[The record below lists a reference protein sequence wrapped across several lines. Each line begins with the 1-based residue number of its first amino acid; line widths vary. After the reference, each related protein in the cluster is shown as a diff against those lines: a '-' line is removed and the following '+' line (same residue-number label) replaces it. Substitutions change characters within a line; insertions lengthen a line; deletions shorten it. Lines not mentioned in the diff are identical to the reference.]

1 VVSVEPVI
9 IAAATRCLTL
19 DLAAEEVQAGVA
31 DSGVGPLFWPDTPRV
46 VVAFALALSPPC
58 TVPRLRCP
66 SARVFDDEA
75 LGVLLDHVRNAPL
88 ATVRPKKAACRNG
101 PKGDK

>member
-31 DSGVGPLFWPDTPRV
+31 DSGVGPLFDLTP
-46 VVAFALALSPPC
+46 LGWWL
-58 TVPRLRCP
+58 T
-66 SARVFDDEA
+66 ARRRFRRPA
-75 LGVLLDHVRNAPL
+75 RAVL
-88 ATVRPKKAACRNG
+88 KE
-101 PKGDK
+101 

>member
-1 VVSVEPVI
+1 MVSVEPVI

-58 TVPRLRCP
+58 TVAGTL
-66 SARVFDDEA
+66 E
-75 LGVLLDHVRNAPL
+75 LGDNHRFVEFRYGAEDLPDQL
-88 ATVRPKKAACRNG
+88 
-101 PKGDK
+101 

>member
-1 VVSVEPVI
+1 MVSIEPVI
-9 IAAATRCLTL
+9 IAAATLCLTL

-75 LGVLLDHVRNAPL
+75 LGVLLDHVRMP
-88 ATVRPKKAACRNG
+88 C
-101 PKGDK
+101 